1 MASDFQAGYQSN
13 MDLASLRDKF
23 NIPYLIVAGGW
34 ALLFMVAVVAYWPG
48 LSGPFILDDF
58 GSVMLLGDRGGVV
71 DWDTFKTFVFT
82 GAAGPTGRPISV
94 LSFLL
99 DARNWPADP
108 WPFKRTNLVIHL
120 LNGAL
125 IGVISFQ
132 VLRITRYASRDA
144 KWIALLSTA
153 VWLLHPFMV
162 STTLYIV
169 QRMAQISTLFVLAGL
184 AAYIH
189 GRNRCAK
196 SPLRSYLIMSAAVG
210 CGTLLAV
217 LSKENGILLPLLVGV
232 LELTIFASQ
241 GTGVP
246 RVNRLWGTAFI
257 VMPTIVIALYLGKQF
272 LLDSFF
278 EIVPPRD
285 FSLYERLLTQP
296 RVIVDYLY
304 QLLIPKLYTT
314 GVFQDHFLKSTGILQ
329 PFSTM
334 MAIVFHAA
342 VIAIAFAY
350 RRRWPIVAFATL
362 FFYGGHLLESTV
374 LNLEL
379 YFEHRNYL
387 PAAFLFLPLAVLI
400 RTKLNP
406 QLFVIVF
413 LLIALT
419 LAGFTRYSANVW
431 TSYPSI
437 VEASARKAPASAR
450 AQAEYSVMLF
460 NVGRHEEAL
469 NVLDRAIAID
479 ANATFTP
486 LLSVNRLV
494 SLCKMKQLDLAEF
507 DREADVLSA
516 IPYDPRLIKAYTV
529 LVDAVIAGDC
539 PDIDVSRLNGLF
551 IRMLQVPRNS
561 DRSTLEYSHVMYL
574 IGHTSAFAGEREKSI
589 AAFEES
595 LAAQPGASHAMQM
608 ASVLA
613 TNGYFTDALRFS
625 DIALRQLEDAK
636 STPFNVVPV
645 GEADVRAFRAIV
657 REEIKAQQGAGTS
670 DPVP

>member
-1 MASDFQAGYQSN
+1 V
-13 MDLASLRDKF
+13 DLASLRNKF
-23 NIPYLIVAGGW
+23 NIQYLGIAGGW
-34 ALLFMVAVVAYWPG
+34 ALVFTAAVVAYWPG
-48 LSGPFILDDF
+48 LGGPFILDDF

-71 DWDTFKTFVFT
+71 DWDTFKTFVFS
-82 GAAGPTGRPISV
+82 GAAGPTGRPVSV
-94 LSFLL
+94 LSFLI
-99 DARNWPADP
+99 DAQNWPADP

-132 VLRITRYASRDA
+132 VLKVTRYDNRDA
-144 KWIALLSTA
+144 KWIAMLSTA
-153 VWLLHPFMV
+153 MWLLHPFMV

-189 GRNRCAK
+189 GRTRCDA
-196 SPLRSYLIMSAAVG
+196 SALRSYLIMSAAIG

-232 LELTIFASQ
+232 LELTIFASR
-241 GTGVP
+241 GTDVP
-246 RVNRLWGTAFI
+246 KVNRLWGTAFI
-257 VMPTIVIALYLGKQF
+257 LMPTVVIVLYLCKQF

-285 FSLYERLLTQP
+285 FSLYERMLTQP
-296 RVIVDYLY
+296 RVLVDYFY
-304 QLLIPKLYTT
+304 QLFVPKLYTT

-329 PFSTM
+329 PFSTAI
-334 MAIVFHAA
+334 AIVFHAA
-342 VIAIAFAY
+342 VIAIAFVH
-350 RRRWPIVAFATL
+350 RRRWPIVAFAAL
-362 FFYGGHLLESTV
+362 FFYGGHLIESTV

-406 QLFVIVF
+406 RVFAAVF

-419 LAGFTRYSANVW
+419 LAGFTRYSSNVW

-460 NVGRHEEAL
+460 NVGRHDEAL
-469 NVLDRAIAID
+469 DVLDRAIAID

-494 SLCKMKQLDLAEF
+494 TLCKMNQLDLAEF
-507 DREADVLSA
+507 DREAGVLSA

-529 LVDAVIAGDC
+529 LIDAVVADECAG
-539 PDIDVSRLNGLF
+539 IDAARLNGLF
-551 IRMLQVPRNS
+551 RRMLEVPRNA
-561 DRSTLEYSHVMYL
+561 DRTSLEYSHVMYL
-574 IGHTSAFAGEREKSI
+574 IGHTDAFAGERQKSV
-589 AAFEES
+589 AAFTES
-595 LAAQPGASHAMQM
+595 LAARPGASHAMQM

-625 DIALRQLEDAK
+625 DIALQQLQEAK
-636 STPFNVVPV
+636 STPLNVVPV
-645 GEADVRAFRAIV
+645 GENDIMAFRAIV
-657 REEIKAQQGAGTS
+657 RAEIEAQQGAGTP